1 MPKQY
6 TLTLNGDELY
16 KITQNFINYHGQSGT
31 DSKDVKYSVKNIK
44 TIILSP
50 QCLIFEY
57 HLPIGDK
64 PFNGAIRV
72 PVDSSKSS
80 FVSNCWMMTF
90 SQNTFSAY
98 INTMKPNKAL
108 VDAIGRGTNKCQGL
122 EEIILVPSDNG
133 CYLSSR
139 DSDIRQF
146 LEELVANKQNR
157 TGDLVKDLYDYYP
170 RLRCISYASNTN
182 SVIRALRQRDMEQ
195 KNGSREF
202 KTLKSYG
209 LFIDSMDI
217 NVDGWYKT
225 TRYSASYP
233 LDNKLTEYFEK
244 IKSLFEKEDKDSKI
258 AEIRKQRL
266 GAVEEEWKKA
276 SDRYTAYNKCFNGFY
291 KFNEKYG
298 VLTFDIQQVVG
309 FKGDLKPEKDT
320 TEAYK
325 ESIKALNLAVYR
337 YRINFYNYL
346 LACLQS
352 LDKYSL
358 SIVFHDRP
366 SLSFP
371 EGVKEDSQLSNYGV
385 RFNAKP
391 NEDAFASTIAFYCE
405 FFTVCESKYR
415 EASAWKEKLRYE

>member
-1 MPKQY
+1 MPKQI
-6 TLTLNGDELY
+6 TLNGDELY

-31 DSKDVKYSVKNIK
+31 DSKDGKYSVKNIK

-64 PFNGAIRV
+64 PFDGAVKI
-72 PVDSSKSS
+72 PIDSRKSA
-80 FVSNCWMMTF
+80 FISNCWMIAFNQT
-90 SQNTFSAY
+90 TFSAY
-98 INTMKPNKAL
+98 VNTMKSNRAI

-139 DSDIRQF
+139 DSDIKQF
-146 LEELVANKQNR
+146 LEELIANKQSR
-157 TGDLVKDLYDYYP
+157 TGDLVKDLYNYYP

-182 SVIRALRQRDMEQ
+182 IVIRALRQRDMEQ
-195 KNGSREF
+195 RSGNREF

-209 LFIDSMDI
+209 LFSDFMDI

-225 TRYSASYP
+225 TSYSANYP
-233 LDNKLTEYFEK
+233 LDNKLTEHFEK
-244 IKSLFEKEDKDSKI
+244 IKSLFEKEDKDSKL
-258 AEIRKQRL
+258 AEIRKQRM
-266 GAVEEEWKKA
+266 GAIEEEWKKA

-298 VLTFDIQQVVG
+298 VLAFDIQQVNSV
-309 FKGDLKPEKDT
+309 KSNEKPDKDT
-320 TEAYK
+320 PEAYK
-325 ESIKALNLAVYR
+325 EAVKGFNLAVYR
-337 YRINFYNYL
+337 YRMNFYNYL
-346 LACLQS
+346 LSCLQS

-358 SIVFHDRP
+358 SIVFHDKP

-371 EGVKEDSQLSNYGV
+371 EGIKEDSRLASYGV

-391 NEDAFASTIAFYCE
+391 NDDAFASAIAFYCE

-415 EASAWKEKLRYE
+415 EASAWKEKLKYE